1 MTLRVG
7 CPREPAEARLMHAQR
22 VTRGATKKKPHTAT
36 QCEAYSSTSR
46 DGGI

>member
-1 MTLRVG
+1 VVMTLRVG

-36 QCEAYSSTSR
+36 QCEA
-46 DGGI
+46 